1 MWTKRHDNFVLS
13 QKKEN
18 KSIPPSA
25 QLVWRFYERRRH
37 QLGEEM
43 DIDLEQC
50 NKWIARQKGSG
61 FERKTLKNAI
71 SLLESVGVIT
81 IVKKYHNW
89 RDYRIILHGIEYICD
104 RHKITPKKN
113 SPKQEKFTTLPG
125 HFQELE
131 TSSSNQ
137 SIENVDRNGVVS
149 QQQQNTIHLI
159 DELTRSIGV
168 IFDVRALN
176 RLARYGVDR
185 VHKAIKL
192 FELRSLTNKI
202 FNPQGFI
209 VNAARFKWFD
219 RRVSSIEDYVN
230 PEVGIQQEISSW
242 IFDLVRAWFPKRRTE
257 NLEIEGAEIKDLEHR
272 LELDYIYGNPPFATQ

>member
-81 IVKKYHNW
+81 IVKKSHNW

-125 HFQELE
+125 HEPIQDNSSQE
-131 TSSSNQ
+131 TTP
-137 SIENVDRNGVVS
+137 IW
-149 QQQQNTIHLI
+149 QQHQNTFTQI
-159 DELTRSIGV
+159 DELTRSIGLV
-168 IFDVRALN
+168 FDRKTIGDFV
-176 RLARYGVDR
+176 RYGVDK
-185 VHKAIKL
+185 VHKAIEL
-192 FELRSLTNKI
+192 WQLRSLTNVI
-202 FNPQGFI
+202 DNPHGFI
-209 VNAARFKWFD
+209 VSCLRWKWWKYL
-219 RRVSSIEDYVN
+219 E
-230 PEVGIQQEISSW
+230 QSSW
-242 IFDLVRAWFPKRRTE
+242 RCSMVEMKKEVFAKAQLKLHAWTRKYEITYEDCYDLA
-257 NLEIEGAEIKDLEHR
+257 
-272 LELDYIYGNPPFATQ
+272 LELKDIVFEQ